1 MLMGAVDIDLARTFL
16 EIVRSGSF
24 IAAGEKLHVTQTA
37 VTARVRNLEGQLGC
51 RLFVRNRSGATLTPD
66 DERFVAHASQLV
78 RTWKAA
84 RRELPMPKGAD
95 TLLTLGGETSLWNP
109 LLLQWLSALRS
120 SQETAAVRVEVGGKR
135 KLHDKVDQG
144 VMDAVLV
151 HQPDYRPGIQV
162 EQLLEEKLVQVRSVR
177 CAVPYLYV
185 DWGEHFCRQHD
196 TALPELARSALY
208 ADLGPLALEYLLQQ
222 GGRGYFRSR
231 VVQPYLEQGLTER
244 VPAAPEF
251 SYPVY
256 LIYLR
261 ERWDTLSENVFPAL
275 KTAMASY

>member
-1 MLMGAVDIDLARTFL
+1 M
-16 EIVRSGSF
+16 
-24 IAAGEKLHVTQTA
+24 
-37 VTARVRNLEGQLGC
+37 
-51 RLFVRNRSGATLTPD
+51 
-66 DERFVAHASQLV
+66 
-78 RTWKAA
+78 
-84 RRELPMPKGAD
+84 
-95 TLLTLGGETSLWNP
+95 
-109 LLLQWLSALRS
+109 LQWLSALRS

-144 VMDAVLV
+144 VMDAALV

-231 VVQPYLEQGLTER
+231 VVQPYLEQGLMER

-256 LIYLR
+256 LICLR

>member
-1 MLMGAVDIDLARTFL
+1 MLMDAVDIDLARTFL

-66 DERFVAHASQLV
+66 GERFVAHASQLV

-144 VMDAVLV
+144 VMDAALL

-162 EQLLEEKLVQVRSVR
+162 EQLLEENWSRCVL
-177 CAVPYLYV
+177 CAVPSPTCMWTGASTFAV
-185 DWGEHFCRQHD
+185 S
-196 TALPELARSALY
+196 TTLPC
-208 ADLGPLALEYLLQQ
+208 
-222 GGRGYFRSR
+222 RSR
-231 VVQPYLEQGLTER
+231 RAVHSMPILVRWHWNTCCNR
-244 VPAAPEF
+244 VAGAISAAGWCSP
-251 SYPVY
+251 
-256 LIYLR
+256 IWNR
-261 ERWDTLSENVFPAL
+261 A
-275 KTAMASY
+275 

>member
-1 MLMGAVDIDLARTFL
+1 MLMDAVDIDLARTFL

-51 RLFVRNRSGATLTPD
+51 RLFFRNRSGATLTPD
-66 DERFVAHASQLV
+66 GERFVAHASQLV

-84 RRELPMPKGAD
+84 RRELPMPKGVD
-95 TLLTLGGETSLWNP
+95 TLLTLDGETSLWNP

-144 VMDAVLV
+144 VMDAALV

-162 EQLLEEKLVQVRSVR
+162 EQLLEKTGPGTFCALCRALPVCGLGRALLPSARHCPAGAGAQ
-177 CAVPYLYV
+177 CAVCGSWSV
-185 DWGEHFCRQHD
+185 G
-196 TALPELARSALY
+196 T
-208 ADLGPLALEYLLQQ
+208 GI
-222 GGRGYFRSR
+222 
-231 VVQPYLEQGLTER
+231 
-244 VPAAPEF
+244 PAATGWPGLF
-251 SYPVY
+251 PQPGGAA
-256 LIYLR
+256 
-261 ERWDTLSENVFPAL
+261 LSGTGLDGAGAGGTRVQLSGLPDLFA
-275 KTAMASY
+275 

>member
-1 MLMGAVDIDLARTFL
+1 MLMDAVDIDLARTFL

-66 DERFVAHASQLV
+66 GERFVAHASQLV

-135 KLHDKVDQG
+135 KLHD
-144 VMDAVLV
+144 
-151 HQPDYRPGIQV
+151 
-162 EQLLEEKLVQVRSVR
+162 
-177 CAVPYLYV
+177 
-185 DWGEHFCRQHD
+185 

-231 VVQPYLEQGLTER
+231 VVQPYLEQGLMER